1 MFEAHILASGS
12 DGNCTV
18 IESDGE
24 AIMIDAGISCRRILA
39 LMDREGLDLKCV
51 KAILLTHEHSDHVM
65 GAGPTARKLNVPV
78 YCNRPTFD
86 ACKLGQI
93 DYRPIST
100 GMPFEL
106 FGMNILSLPTSHNA
120 AEPNAF
126 LTEVDEKRILV
137 ATDTGILTNQV
148 EHALSISDLAIIES
162 NYDARMLTNGPYP
175 FHLKKLIGS
184 DIGHLSNVACANAIK
199 RTERKGRKIFL
210 AHLSKTNNT
219 PDMAR
224 ETVAEIIGEK
234 RFNIDCLEFP
244 GDTRTLKVKA

>member
-1 MFEAHILASGS
+1 MLEAHILASGS
-12 DGNCTV
+12 DGNCT
-18 IESDGE
+18 IIKLDDE
-24 AIMIDAGISCRRILA
+24 AIMIDAGVSCRRILA
-39 LMDREGLDLKCV
+39 MMNQEGIDPGCV
-51 KAILLTHEHSDHVM
+51 KAILLTHEHTDHVS
-65 GAGPTARKLNVPV
+65 GAGPTARKLNIPV

-86 ACKLGQI
+86 SCNLGQI
-93 DYRPIST
+93 DYRPTST
-100 GMPFEL
+100 GTMLEL
-106 FGMNILSLPTSHNA
+106 CGMNILSLPTSHNA

-126 LTEVDEKRILV
+126 LTESDGKRILV
-137 ATDTGILTNQV
+137 ATDTGKLTDQI

-219 PDMAR
+219 PDTAR